1 MPWVVGSINV
11 LADQPLSLSRTT
23 FRELPLGRPVRRKQ
37 SCKHSCPCA
46 SARGRIPQVLQR
58 KMFARD
64 AWMCFRLREN
74 LSQTEGL
81 QSWINFICMIVKCC
95 LTNCVVLDV
104 QRWSLHQIHFRQGG
118 KDCLP
123 WDLGSQAPKP
133 FHGFVDQKK
142 WPTRGIVEV
151 SAMLAAHLLCPA
163 VFLKK
168 IFPHVFHWLQA
179 EVITLRALVTRFMP
193 HGAQLL

>member
-1 MPWVVGSINV
+1 LCLFVPWVVGSINV

-37 SCKHSCPCA
+37 LCKHSCPCA

-133 FHGFVDQKK
+133 FHGFVDQKSGQLVASS
-142 WPTRGIVEV
+142 RFRQCSRLIC
-151 SAMLAAHLLCPA
+151 SARLSS
-163 VFLKK
+163 
-168 IFPHVFHWLQA
+168 
-179 EVITLRALVTRFMP
+179 
-193 HGAQLL
+193 